1 MKKYLA
7 LIKFMLSALFLIP
20 VLACDKS
27 QPNIELIQD
36 MMDQPS
42 FKAQDYD
49 PSNPSGATMR
59 MPPEGSVPRGF
70 KPYPFKP
77 SEGEAAGKKLV
88 NPYAGKITPQILAR
102 GQERY
107 KTYCAVCHGDE
118 GRGDG
123 PVAAKM
129 LVKAPPPL
137 ISELVRNYPDGRLF
151 HIITVGQGVMG
162 PYAGQVGTP
171 EERWAL
177 VSYIRQKIHMM
188 TKETK

>member
-1 MKKYLA
+1 MKYIGYA
-7 LIKFMLSALFLIP
+7 LIALA
-20 VLACDKS
+20 VVGCDKN

-59 MPPEGSVPRGF
+59 VPPEGTIPRGF
-70 KPYPFKP
+70 KPYTYKP
-77 SEGEAAGKKLV
+77 SEGETAGKKLV
-88 NPYAGKITPQILAR
+88 NPLAGKADPQTLAKGR
-102 GQERY
+102 ERY
-107 KTYCAVCHGDE
+107 QTFCAVCHGNE

-123 PVAAKM
+123 PVATKM

-137 ISELVRNYPDGRLF
+137 ISELVRNFPDGRIY
-151 HIITVGQGVMG
+151 HIITVGQGIMG
-162 PYAGQVGTP
+162 PYAAQVGTP
-171 EERWAL
+171 DQRWAL
-177 VSYIRQKIHMM
+177 VNYIRSLQKM